1 MAEKT
6 TKKYSLLKRI
16 LYYFRIDFTTIQGR
30 LTGGFLSMALISFI
44 LIQGAN
50 YQWGLMLKN
59 RNFVLERIIPVK
71 FFSSALND
79 KVQESI
85 VAVEKAFVF
94 NDEQFLKEYENI
106 WLNGVKANRDSLEKY
121 VKITQNNTV
130 SVLFS
135 KIDNQLANLKA
146 ELNQLKSVY
155 IRRKQIVGID
165 NVNQRLQK
173 SLQTDVAL
181 IVSDIRKT
189 AEEIINQQD
198 NTQKEYDEAYQS
210 LAYWR
215 DWIVAGEF
223 LIAVAVAAF
232 VGSVLILL
240 ILRRIRS
247 MRDSLRT
254 LSRGDIPS
262 QIPEAKDELN
272 SMIQAIN
279 ELAQNLQGIKTFALE
294 VGQGRF
300 DSDVAVFGG
309 KGELG
314 TSLAEMR
321 NSLKAVYEQEQLRTW
336 ATTGL
341 AQISDVLRRNTDNLE
356 KLCTEVISETVRYLG
371 VNQGGIFVLNKN
383 EREPY
388 LELKGMYAFDKKKS
402 MQKQIRLGEG
412 LLGQAFLEGGV
423 VHIKQVPQDYAFV
436 KSGLGNLQPKSILI
450 VPLEYNEEVVGCF
463 ELGSF
468 NEFKQYQIDFVKNI
482 AEITASTIVSV
493 FSNDET
499 RRLVLEMQS
508 RAEAI
513 RKQEE
518 ALRSNTEELVHSREE
533 LEKTLSQTEKE
544 VAKLRL
550 ILDSVSDAILVY
562 SEKGIIQ
569 FANRQA
575 ENMFGYD
582 SGELQE
588 TSIRNLLDILPDEIR
603 SDFTATRTRRAEGVA
618 TKDVRKMK
626 AVTKNGFRFDVQMQ
640 VKNFETGQER
650 LLVATIQNLSTNL
663 GTN

>member
-1 MAEKT
+1 MVET
-6 TKKYSLLKRI
+6 TNVLKKRSLFRRI
-16 LYYFRIDFTTIQGR
+16 SYYFRIDFTTIQGR

-50 YQWGLMLKN
+50 YQWRLMLQN

-71 FFSSALND
+71 YFASALND

-121 VKITQNNTV
+121 VKKVQNNTL

-146 ELNQLKSVY
+146 ELNQLKNVY
-155 IRRKQIVGID
+155 VRRKQIVGVD
-165 NVNQRLQK
+165 NINQRLQK

-181 IVSDIRKT
+181 IVSDLRKT
-189 AEEIINQQD
+189 AEEIIIQQD
-198 NTQKEYDEAYQS
+198 NTEKEYDEKYQS

-215 DWIVAGEF
+215 DWVVAGEF
-223 LIAVAVAAF
+223 IVAVAVAAF
-232 VGSVLILL
+232 IGSWLILL

-247 MRDSLRT
+247 MRDSLRI
-254 LSRGDIPS
+254 LSKGDIPPL
-262 QIPEAKDELN
+262 IPEAQDELN
-272 SMIQAIN
+272 SMVQAIN
-279 ELAQNLQGIKTFALE
+279 ELAQNLQVIKTFATE

-300 DSDVAVFGG
+300 DSEVAVFGG

-321 NSLKAVYEQEQLRTW
+321 NSLKAVYEQEQLRAW
-336 ATTGL
+336 ATAGL
-341 AQISDVLRRNTDNLE
+341 AKFSEILRRNTDNLE
-356 KLCTEVISETVRYLG
+356 LLCTEVISETVRYLG
-371 VNQGGIFVLNKN
+371 INQGGIFVLNKT
-383 EREPY
+383 EKEPI
-388 LELKGMYAFDKKKS
+388 LEPKGMYAFDKKKS

-412 LLGQAFLEGGV
+412 LLGQAFLERGV
-423 VHIKQVPQDYAFV
+423 VHIKQVPPDYALI

-450 VPLEYNEEVVGCF
+450 VPLEYNNEVIGCF

-468 NEFKQYQIDFVKNI
+468 TEFQQYQIDFVKSI
-482 AEITASTIVSV
+482 AEVTASTIISV
-493 FSNDET
+493 FANDST
-499 RRLVLEMQS
+499 RRLLSEMKS
-508 RAEAI
+508 KTDAI
-513 RKQEE
+513 REQEE
-518 ALRSNTEELVHSREE
+518 YLRQSTQELLHSQEE
-533 LEKTLSQTEKE
+533 LEKNLLQSEKE
-544 VAKLRL
+544 IAKLRL
-550 ILDSVSDAILVY
+550 ILDSVGDAILVY

-575 ENMFGYD
+575 ESIFGYE

-588 TSIRNLLDILPDEIR
+588 VSIRNLLDILPDEIR
-603 SDFTATRTRRAEGVA
+603 SDFAATRTRRIESGVVA
-618 TKDVRKMK
+618 DMRKVK
-626 AVTKNGFRFDVQMQ
+626 AVTKSGFRFDVQMQ
-640 VKNFETGQER
+640 VKNFESGQDR
-650 LLVATIQNLSTNL
+650 LFVATIQSLS
-663 GTN
+663 

>member
-1 MAEKT
+1 MTELTNAP
-6 TKKYSLLKRI
+6 KKYNLFKRI
-16 LYYFRIDFTTIQGR
+16 WYYFRIDFTTIQGR

-50 YQWGLMLKN
+50 YQWGLMLQN

-71 FFSSALND
+71 YFASALND

-106 WLNGVKANRDSLEKY
+106 WLNGVKTNRDSLEKY
-121 VKITQNNTV
+121 VKKAQNNTV

-135 KIDNQLANLKA
+135 KIDNQLTNLKA

-155 IRRKQIVGID
+155 VRRKQIVGID

-173 SLQTDVAL
+173 SLQTDIAL
-181 IVSDIRKT
+181 IVSDLRKT
-189 AEEIINQQD
+189 AEEIIIQQD
-198 NTQKEYDEAYQS
+198 NTEKEYDEKYQN

-223 LIAVAVAAF
+223 VVAVAVAAF
-232 VGSVLILL
+232 IGSLLILL

-247 MRDSLRT
+247 MRDSLRVLT
-254 LSRGDIPS
+254 KGDIPPP
-262 QIPEAKDELN
+262 IPEAKDELN
-272 SMIQAIN
+272 SMVQAVN
-279 ELAQNLQGIKTFALE
+279 ELAQNLQVIKTFATE

-300 DSDVAVFGG
+300 DSEVAVFGG

-321 NSLKAVYEQEQLRTW
+321 NSLKAVYEQEQLRAW
-336 ATTGL
+336 ATAGL
-341 AQISDVLRRNTDNLE
+341 AKFSEILRRNTDNLE
-356 KLCTEVISETVRYLG
+356 MLCTEVISETVRYLG
-371 VNQGGIFVLNKN
+371 INQGGIFVLNKT
-383 EREPY
+383 EKEPF

-423 VHIKQVPQDYAFV
+423 VHIKQVPPDYALV

-450 VPLEYNEEVVGCF
+450 VPLEYNEEVIGCF

-468 NEFKQYQIDFVKNI
+468 TEFEQYQIDFVKSI
-482 AEITASTIVSV
+482 AEVTASTIISV
-493 FSNDET
+493 FANDST
-499 RRLVLEMQS
+499 RRLLSEMKS
-508 RAEAI
+508 KTDAI
-513 RKQEE
+513 REQEE
-518 ALRSNTEELVHSREE
+518 YLRQNTQELIHSQEE
-533 LEKTLSQTEKE
+533 LEKNLLQSEKE
-544 VAKLRL
+544 IAKLRL

-575 ENMFGYD
+575 ENMFGYE

-588 TSIRNLLDILPDEIR
+588 VSVRNLLDILPDEIR
-603 SDFTATRTRRAEGVA
+603 SDFAATRTRRAEGVA
-618 TKDVRKMK
+618 TKDVRKIK
-626 AVTKNGFRFDVQMQ
+626 AVTKNGLRFDVQMQ
-640 VKNFETGQER
+640 VKNFETGQDR
-650 LLVATIQNLSTNL
+650 LLVATIQNLSGNV
-663 GTN
+663 